1 MKYIRFSQLYKI
13 PSSNGLSRPSAIR
26 GTGFNMVGMGE
37 LFSND
42 ILTDMKMDRVQM
54 SEKEQNKYLLLAND
68 LLFARQSLV
77 AEGAGKC
84 SIVKYFNEKTTFESH
99 LIRVRLN
106 ENIANPWYYFYLFKL
121 KSNPIKT
128 IINQCAQAGIRGKE
142 LEKIKL
148 PIPEISYQNKIVAIL
163 SKYDEL
169 IEVNNKRIKLLEQTA
184 EKLYIEWFV
193 HFRFPGYKNVETKKD
208 KAIGWNLANKLEFS
222 IPANWHFGTLDE
234 LAQFK
239 RGKNITTSEAVEG
252 VVPVISA
259 GIEPSCF
266 HNKPNVVGNSITVS
280 GSGANAGYVSYHLID
295 IWAADCSYY
304 QNEKNIWFVYST
316 LNFLRK
322 VIDNM
327 QVGAAQPHVYPKT
340 LNKISIIVPDEK
352 NIELFNSKVATIFDE
367 IRNINQQND
376 NLINQRDL
384 LLPRLM
390 SGKLS
395 VETKTG
401 SVPKVKKII
410 SFDEFCSALPMAAR
424 AKTISDKDLRA
435 MYEAYIDDDAT
446 E

>member
-1 MKYIRFSQLYKI
+1 MEYVKFSEIAEFKYGKMPNKDRIKASGYPIFSGYKVVGYYDEYMFEEPQLVVVAR
-13 PSSNGLSRPSAIR
+13 GVG
-26 GTGFNMVGMGE
+26 GTGDVKISPQYSYITNLSIVAMIDKTRA
-37 LFSND
+37 N
-42 ILTDMKMDRVQM
+42 I
-54 SEKEQNKYLLLAND
+54 KYLYYQFLCNNLRYLDTGAAQSQITINNLANHK
-68 LLFARQSLV
+68 LYLP
-77 AEGAGKC
+77 E
-84 SIVKYFNEKTTFESH
+84 
-99 LIRVRLN
+99 LI
-106 ENIANPWYYFYLFKL
+106 E
-121 KSNPIKT
+121 
-128 IINQCAQAGIRGKE
+128 
-142 LEKIKL
+142 
-148 PIPEISYQNKIVAIL
+148 QNKIVEVL

-169 IEVNNKRIKLLEQTA
+169 LEINNKRIKLLEQTA